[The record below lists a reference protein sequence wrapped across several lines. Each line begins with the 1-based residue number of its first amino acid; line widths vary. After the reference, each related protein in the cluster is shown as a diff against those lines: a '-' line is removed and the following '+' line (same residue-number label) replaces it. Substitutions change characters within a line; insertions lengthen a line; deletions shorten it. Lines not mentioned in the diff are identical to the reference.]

1 MEKHFCTCTVTQCP
15 DHPLNHDKGCDP
27 CIQKN
32 LKLGEIP
39 ACFWVNISNGVTGS
53 TEYSVENFTKFY
65 LEHKASETELRKIL
79 NNVIS

>member
-1 MEKHFCTCTVTQCP
+1 MENHFCTCTVTQCSE
-15 DHPLNHDKGCDP
+15 HPFNTQKGCDP

-39 ACFWVNISNGVTGS
+39 ACFWYNVKNGVIGK

-65 LEHKASETELRKIL
+65 LENKG
-79 NNVIS
+79 

>member
-1 MEKHFCTCTVTQCP
+1 MEKHFCTCTVTQCSE
-15 DHPLNHDKGCDP
+15 HPLNNNQGCNS

-39 ACFWVNISNGVTGS
+39 ACFWHNITNGVVGK

-65 LEHKASETELRKIL
+65 LENKKRNGDK
-79 NNVIS
+79 